1 MTQFSPSDVTVFSNC
16 DSVRL
21 TSLDGWKSA
30 TLPVVHDP
38 DGQPHKP
45 VIFKGFWDFW
55 KAREL
60 SYTKRSWQKVK
71 LIAEGIKDGK
81 VVCTSEKMPSRR
93 STKIRLVADEMGKKL
108 VADGSDFIVVVAEIT
123 DDNGNIRRL
132 AREHISFSVEG
143 EGRIIGDASIA
154 ANPRQVEWGTAPVLI
169 RSTHQAGKIR
179 VIARCTFEGVHAPAA
194 DTLTIESIPYE
205 GKMCYQE
212 VNHGDRSV
220 ISASAANHAT
230 YSPNST
236 IPTMT
241 EAERRKMLEE
251 VERQQQDFG
260 IQ

>member
-1 MTQFSPSDVTVFSNC
+1 M
-16 DSVRL
+16 
-21 TSLDGWKSA
+21 
-30 TLPVVHDP
+30 
-38 DGQPHKP
+38 
-45 VIFKGFWDFW
+45 
-55 KAREL
+55 
-60 SYTKRSWQKVK
+60 
-71 LIAEGIKDGK
+71 
-81 VVCTSEKMPSRR
+81 VCTSEKMPSRR
-93 STKIRLVADEMGKKL
+93 STKIRLVADEMGRKL

-212 VNHGDRSV
+212 SV
-220 ISASAANHAT
+220 VDMQRASNTQQTKANTPA
-230 YSPNST
+230 
-236 IPTMT
+236 MT

>member
-1 MTQFSPSDVTVFSNC
+1 M
-16 DSVRL
+16 
-21 TSLDGWKSA
+21 
-30 TLPVVHDP
+30 
-38 DGQPHKP
+38 
-45 VIFKGFWDFW
+45 GFL
-55 KAREL
+55 EG
-60 SYTKRSWQKVK
+60 SCTKRSWQKVK

-93 STKIRLVADEMGKKL
+93 STKIRLVADEMGRKL

-212 VNHGDRSV
+212 SV
-220 ISASAANHAT
+220 VDMQRASNTQQTKANTPA
-230 YSPNST
+230 
-236 IPTMT
+236 MT